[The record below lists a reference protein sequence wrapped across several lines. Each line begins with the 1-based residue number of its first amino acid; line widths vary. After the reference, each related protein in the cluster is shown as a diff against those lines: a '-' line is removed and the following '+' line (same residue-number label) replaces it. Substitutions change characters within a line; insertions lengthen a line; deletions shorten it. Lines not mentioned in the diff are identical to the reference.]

1 MIDLKAKLEAHIA
14 ETRGKPWK
22 ARGNYPSTLGHPCD
36 RKLYN
41 DRDHGDQALPH
52 SIRTL
57 MIFGEGNLH
66 EPALLRQLGE
76 AGVVVVQQQC
86 PFEDKDL
93 AIFGKIDAMVKDNGA
108 GLIPLEIKTCSPNA
122 FDKFH
127 SVDDIREADRY
138 YYRDWLVQMLL
149 YLYLTEHE
157 SGLILLKNKATG
169 EVRQIVVN
177 LDDQGLQ
184 AVENALQR
192 AKKINHAIDTGLQP
206 EAIPYDRSVCGE
218 CGYRLEC
225 WGEEEKFGPGAQE
238 IPEGELLT
246 ILDERATLEEY
257 RSKYEKLD
265 KKAKDMIKAA
275 NVERA
280 TIGGKWFCEVTQTI
294 REVPAQV
301 AKQTVTVRVKIEP
314 IDVEK
319 E

>member
-1 MIDLKAKLEAHIA
+1 MIDLKSRLEQHIA
-14 ETRGKPWK
+14 ATRGKPWK
-22 ARGNYPSTLGHPCD
+22 ARGNYCSTLGHPCN

-41 DRDHGDQALPH
+41 DRDHGDLALPY

-57 MIFGEGNLH
+57 MIFEEGNLH

-86 PFEDKDL
+86 PFEDKSL
-93 AIFGKIDAMVKDNGA
+93 SIFGKIDAMVKDNGA
-108 GLIPLEIKTCSPNA
+108 GLIPLEIKTCSPRA

-127 SVDDIREADRY
+127 SIDDIREADKY
-138 YYRDWLVQMLL
+138 YYRGWVTQMLL

-169 EVRQIVVN
+169 EVRQIEVN

-192 AKKINHAIDTGLQP
+192 AKKINNAIDTGLQP
-206 EAIPYDRSVCGE
+206 EAIPYDRSLCGE
-218 CGYRLEC
+218 CGYRIEC
-225 WGEEEKFGPGAQE
+225 WGEEEKFGPGTKD

-246 ILDERATLEEY
+246 ILDERATLEES
-257 RSKYEKLD
+257 RSRYEKLD
-265 KKAKDMIKAA
+265 KTAKDMIKAA
-275 NVERA
+275 RVERA
-280 TIGGKWFCEVTQTI
+280 TIGGRWFCEVMQTI
-294 REVPAQV
+294 REVPARA
-301 AKQTVTVRVKIEP
+301 AKQIVTVRVKIEP
-314 IDVEK
+314 IDGEK